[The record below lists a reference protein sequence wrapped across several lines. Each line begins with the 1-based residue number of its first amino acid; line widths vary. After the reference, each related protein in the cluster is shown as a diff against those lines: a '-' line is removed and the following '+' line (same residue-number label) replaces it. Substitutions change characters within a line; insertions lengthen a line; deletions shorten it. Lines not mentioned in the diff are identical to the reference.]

1 MGFLKKFTALVKGT
15 PDWHEKYNQDVG
27 TLYAA
32 LNDMESEAGRS
43 IIPCSAAYD
52 AINKVHVLTPANSS
66 QTIPTS
72 GIIPVTFIPDANFH
86 AGDKLRFNGQDC
98 DAAYS
103 NTDLAVADGAFRAG
117 FVTSVI
123 FQFME
128 TGGGTDRTCLAILH
142 NGEALYA
149 SNAGKLNGLVPEA
162 YIQPQ
167 ENLFINWNLKNPVNQ
182 QNKTN
187 YTESGYCIDMW
198 IGGLTS
204 EATTGYSLNVT
215 PDGLV
220 LLPLHYVLQYFEQV
234 TWEGELVTF
243 ALLMDGILYT
253 VSWKWNKDAEYEL
266 IANFKG
272 LLIWYSGKYKYIQLL
287 STAASNLILQA
298 AKAEKGSIFTGWPV
312 WNYAL
317 ELAKCQ
323 RYALEMVS
331 AFNTKFGEI
340 GVGSASNAIRAVIF
354 CPVPVSLRVKPTVSF
369 TGDFR
374 LVESG
379 SWQEGI
385 PVTSITVN
393 QVTTN
398 GVSLYVDT
406 AGGLSAGKW
415 YKLAF
420 NNSEQNSLLLNA
432 NL

>member
-1 MGFLKKFTALVKGT
+1 M
-15 PDWHEKYNQDVG
+15 
-27 TLYAA
+27 
-32 LNDMESEAGRS
+32 
-43 IIPCSAAYD
+43 
-52 AINKVHVLTPANSS
+52 
-66 QTIPTS
+66 
-72 GIIPVTFIPDANFH
+72 
-86 AGDKLRFNGQDC
+86 
-98 DAAYS
+98 
-103 NTDLAVADGAFRAG
+103 
-117 FVTSVI
+117 
-123 FQFME
+123 
-128 TGGGTDRTCLAILH
+128 H